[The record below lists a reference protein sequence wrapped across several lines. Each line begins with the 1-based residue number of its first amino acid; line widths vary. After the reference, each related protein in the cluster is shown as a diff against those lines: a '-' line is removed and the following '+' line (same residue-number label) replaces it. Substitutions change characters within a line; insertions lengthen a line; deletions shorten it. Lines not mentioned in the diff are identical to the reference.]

1 MVAISSVSD
10 IACTV
15 DATGIYAPTYSEI
28 LEWLQGQFLSIYGAD
43 VSLDNSTQDGQWI
56 GIIAQAVNASNQAT
70 IAAFNSFRPSFAQ
83 GAGLSSVV
91 KINGISR
98 DGETYSTCD
107 VVISGAVGATITN
120 GSVRDTLYKYLWSLP
135 TPISIPTGGTVTV
148 TATCTTAGA
157 VMLGAG
163 TLTIIATPADGWTSV
178 TNATA
183 SAPGQAVQSD
193 ASLRLQQSG
202 STMLPSQTVLDGIEG
217 GILSLSGVTAV
228 CGYEND
234 TDAAD
239 ANGIPAY
246 STCMVVEGGDAAEI
260 ATVIANKKTMGSPTF
275 GNTTETV
282 TDSYGNSRSISF
294 QRAVTTTITVAI
306 NLTALTGYTDAIGS
320 SIASAVA
327 DYISGLTT
335 GTTIYAGR
343 VYSYAN
349 LASADGGDT
358 YEIDS
363 ITLGTSGGASG
374 LSKITLAFD
383 AIPTAASS
391 NVTIT
396 ASG

>member
-56 GIIAQAVNASNQAT
+56 GIIAQAVNASNQAM

-107 VVISGAVGATITN
+107 VVISGTVGATITN

-135 TPISIPTGGTVTV
+135 TTVSIPAGGTITV

-163 TLTIIATPADGWTSV
+163 TLTIIATPTDGWASV

-183 SAPGQAVQSD
+183 SAPGQSVQTD

-239 ANGIPAY
+239 ANSIPAY

-320 SIASAVA
+320 SITSAVA
-327 DYISGLTT
+327 DYISGLTI

-363 ITLGTSGGASG
+363 ITLGTSGGTSG

-383 AIPTAASS
+383 AIPTSASS
-391 NVTIT
+391 NVTIS
-396 ASG
+396 ASN